1 MHRPPTQGV
10 EGSKPKIA
18 VAGGGNGKVTKEEL
32 SQLNRA
38 YLEARNRSQLAK
50 AAAAEM
56 SLAERQGTL
65 ISKRLAKLE
74 VSFILNSFRQRVMA
88 EPVQLALRLVRAG
101 FCAEV
106 DQHSAQEIIRA
117 ALHGM
122 LRELAE
128 IPDKLAGVDLSEP
141 VDGGGK
147 SRFAESPTNARNLAA
162 KSKVRRQK
170 KTETQRKLR
179 AEGRA
184 R

>member
-10 EGSKPKIA
+10 EGSKPRIA
-18 VAGGGNGKVTKEEL
+18 AGAGGNGKVTKEEL

-106 DQHSAQEIIRA
+106 DQHSAQEIIRS

-122 LRELAE
+122 LRELSE
-128 IPDKLAGVDLSEP
+128 IPDKLAGADLSAP
-141 VDGGGK
+141 VDGERGAGFVEHP
-147 SRFAESPTNARNLAA
+147 SLVRNRAQKA
-162 KSKVRRQK
+162 KVRRAQR
-170 KTETQRKLR
+170 TASQRKLR
-179 AEGRA
+179 EQG
-184 R
+184 